1 MSPVMP
7 FTFNAVEL
15 CVVVTNE
22 KPWTRAREV
31 CKALEYDAETSKTV
45 KIIRGHCSPEN
56 ITQKYQ
62 MSSVHAACTPI
73 KWPKDSQKYDSYT
86 NEEGIYK
93 LLFSSQQPKAKE
105 FRRHCCNVL
114 FPHVRQQLTKKNE
127 GRTSTSY

>member
-31 CKALEYDAETSKTV
+31 CKALEHDAETSKTV
-45 KIIRGHCSPEN
+45 NIIRGHCSPEN

-73 KWPKDSQKYDSYT
+73 KWPKDSQKYDSCT
-86 NEEGIYK
+86 NEEGIYE

-127 GRTSTSY
+127 GRASTSY